1 MELEGVKLGFHEKG
15 IAFGKLVKGT
25 PLVFQHIVSQRAA
38 CGRIDDMFLEKSRI
52 QAGAADSALGLH
64 LQGGRVNDLTAVG
77 GAQQMDD
84 VRFAVLCRLPLP
96 RKS

>member
-1 MELEGVKLGFHEKG
+1 
-15 IAFGKLVKGT
+15 
-25 PLVFQHIVSQRAA
+25 
-38 CGRIDDMFLEKSRI
+38 MFLEKSRI